1 MYKIYKHMVTKKVSA
16 TKTVSKTAKKG
27 FDRFFSGKSLI
38 ILVFSTLLLLIVPLI
53 WYMNKRIF
61 IARVNGQP
69 ISRIEFYKE
78 LQKSSGE
85 TVLND
90 LITKKLI
97 SQEADKRGIKISE
110 ADVQNELGKI
120 RSSIESQGS
129 TLEDVLTYQGVTK
142 AQLVENIQIQKKLE
156 GILKEQITV
165 SDSDVKDYYD
175 QNKTAYPATQTF
187 DQLKDQIRSELYQSK
202 IQEAYASWIAEV
214 RGKSLIEK
222 YL

>member
-1 MYKIYKHMVTKKVSA
+1 
-16 TKTVSKTAKKG
+16 
-27 FDRFFSGKSLI
+27 
-38 ILVFSTLLLLIVPLI
+38 
-53 WYMNKRIF
+53 MNKRIF

>member
-1 MYKIYKHMVTKKVSA
+1 MVTKKVSA

-165 SDSDVKDYYD
+165 SDTLTLKGFALWKAAKNS
-175 QNKTAYPATQTF
+175 NKYWFVAILIINLFGIPELLYIF
-187 DQLKDQIRSELYQSK
+187 IFSKRSISFSFLHSQKSNSK
-202 IQEAYASWIAEV
+202 
-214 RGKSLIEK
+214 K
-222 YL
+222 